1 MTLLSIT
8 LINAALKLP
17 LSSAVLILFRQQ
29 FVIPNSIC
37 HFLMDVLSKHNFSL
51 VLFIVTFNYVIL
63 FVLVLVLVATSNTI
77 TMHAC

>member
-1 MTLLSIT
+1 VTLLSIT